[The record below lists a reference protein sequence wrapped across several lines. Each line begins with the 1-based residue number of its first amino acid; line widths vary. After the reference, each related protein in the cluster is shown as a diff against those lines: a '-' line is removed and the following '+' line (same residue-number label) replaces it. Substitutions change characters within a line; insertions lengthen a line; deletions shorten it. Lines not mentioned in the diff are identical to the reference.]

1 MYIEFYRVSRNFF
14 FLILTLQIIVNIRE
28 QSSILANKG
37 RLVCVNI
44 DISAPK
50 SIRVIR
56 STANIKLILIYRIQL
71 LFINAYLDF
80 RRQLLQRRQVQ
91 VQILIVAAI
100 LAVRVRV
107 PSKGIYYILQIAKR
121 YQKRQVNSLQAF
133 EENNLGTAVI
143 FIYRIGNSRQS
154 LYSQAAYLV
163 VSKSI
168 EKSDIFV
175 VSIALNILSLVG
187 VTILKFVLQRKF
199 VIIVIQHQIALVLV
213 RGLVIDREYRIGT
226 LLKLES
232 EQEKYTF

>member
-1 MYIEFYRVSRNFF
+1 MYIEFYRVSRIFF

-56 STANIKLILIYRIQL
+56 STANIKLILIYRIRILSINTLFKL

-143 FIYRIGNSRQS
+143 FTYIQNRQGYSYTLVSNLTDVQQLQVESLQLGRVSR
-154 LYSQAAYLV
+154 SQ
-163 VSKSI
+163 
-168 EKSDIFV
+168 
-175 VSIALNILSLVG
+175 
-187 VTILKFVLQRKF
+187 
-199 VIIVIQHQIALVLV
+199 
-213 RGLVIDREYRIGT
+213 
-226 LLKLES
+226 
-232 EQEKYTF
+232 